1 MARNRKRELQIREFY
16 NAVDVSRE
24 IEFEPGA
31 ASAPSGHGL
40 AAEAY
45 VADLHRD
52 GSFHPREQLRR
63 AIRNSATAERYF
75 FTGMRGSGKSTELR
89 RLKRDLEDDDV
100 VVFYA
105 DMTEY
110 LPLNSPVE
118 IGDFLLVVVSA
129 LANCMHDDPRF
140 AKDLMKQG
148 ALERFVNFLRT
159 EIHLDGI
166 DWTIDTVVQKVGFKF
181 KVKENPQFKAQL
193 QAKSRGVLDGLVKA
207 SREFVGGLVDYVRSR
222 TTSETGVVLMIDSV
236 ERLTGVGE
244 EAKKVFDS
252 VENLF
257 GSHRDKLRFATLS
270 VIYSVPPYISAVAQA
285 GVSNLVISLPLPHVF
300 EKPAPGDHGADH
312 EQGVHR
318 VIDVVA
324 HRFPAWRQLFAEPHL
339 RRLIRNTGG
348 DLRELFLLLREALN
362 LVDSD
367 DDDQFPISE
376 ATIAQAEKLRRNQF
390 GIIPASDLA
399 WLRRVVETHDHGL
412 PSLAELGTLA
422 RLLDGKLIFQY
433 RNGDNWY
440 DVHPLL
446 WSQLALHAGPIS

>member
-1 MARNRKRELQIREFY
+1 MARNREREHRIRDFY
-16 NAVDVSRE
+16 KAVDVSRE
-24 IEFEPGA
+24 IEFEPNSPGD
-31 ASAPSGHGL
+31 GL
-40 AAEAY
+40 AASVY

-52 GSFHPREQLRR
+52 GGFLPRKQLHN

-89 RLKRDLEDDDV
+89 RLQRDLEDDGF

-129 LANCMHDDPRF
+129 LANCLHEDPRF
-140 AKDLMKQG
+140 AKDLVRQG
-148 ALERFVNFLRT
+148 ALARFVNFLKT
-159 EIHLDGI
+159 EVHLEGI
-166 DWTIDTVVQKVGFKF
+166 DWTVDVMVQKLGFKF
-181 KVKENPQFKAQL
+181 KVKENLQFKQRL
-193 QAKSRGVLDGLVKA
+193 QTKSRGVLDGLVRE
-207 SREFVGGLVDYVRSR
+207 SREFVNGLVEYVRDQ
-222 TTSETGVVLMIDSV
+222 TTPETGVVLMIDSV
-236 ERLTGVGE
+236 ERLNGVGE

-257 GSHRDKLRFATLS
+257 GSHRDKLKFATLS

-285 GVSNLVISLPLPHVF
+285 GGSSLVISLPLPHVF
-300 EKPAPGDHGADH
+300 EKPVPGGHGADH
-312 EQGVHR
+312 KEGVDR

-324 HRFPAWRQLFAEPHL
+324 RRYPAWQQFFPEPLL

-348 DLRELFLLLREALN
+348 DLRELFLLMREALN

-367 DDDQFPISE
+367 DDDQFPIPE

-390 GIIPASDLA
+390 GIIPDSDLQ
-399 WLRRVVETHDHGL
+399 WLRRVVETHEHGL

-446 WSQLALHAGPIS
+446 WPQLGAHAGPVPHG

>member
-1 MARNRKRELQIREFY
+1 MARNREREQRIREFY

-24 IEFEPGA
+24 IEFEPN
-31 ASAPSGHGL
+31 PSGHGL
-40 AAEAY
+40 AESAY
-45 VADLHRD
+45 VPDLHKD
-52 GSFHPREQLRR
+52 GGFLPRKQLHN

-89 RLKRDLEDDDV
+89 RLKRDLEDDGF

-118 IGDFLLVVVSA
+118 IGDFLLVVVTA
-129 LANCMHDDPRF
+129 LANCLHEDPRF
-140 AKDLMKQG
+140 AKDLMRQS
-148 ALERFVNFLRT
+148 ALARFVHFLKT
-159 EIHLDGI
+159 EIHLEEI
-166 DWTIDTVVQKVGFKF
+166 NWTVETVVQKLGFKF
-181 KVKENPQFKAQL
+181 KVKENLQFKERL
-193 QAKSRGVLDGLVKA
+193 QAKSRGVLDGLVRE
-207 SREFVGGLVDYVRSR
+207 SRHFVDGLVEFVRSR
-222 TTSETGVVLMIDSV
+222 TTPDTGVVLMVDSV
-236 ERLTGVGE
+236 ERLNGVGE

-257 GSHRDKLRFATLS
+257 GSHRDKLKFATLS

-285 GVSNLVISLPLPHVF
+285 GGSSLVISLPLPHVF
-300 EKPAPGDHGADH
+300 EKPAPGGHGVDHR
-312 EQGVHR
+312 EGVDR

-324 HRFPAWRQLFAEPHL
+324 RRFPAWQQFFPEPLL

-348 DLRELFLLLREALN
+348 DLRELFLLMREALN

-390 GIIPASDLA
+390 GIIPESDLL
-399 WLRRVVETHDHGL
+399 WLRRVVATHDHGL

-422 RLLDGKLIFQY
+422 RLLDGKLIYQY

-446 WSQLALHAGPIS
+446 WPQLEAHAGPVSGG

>member
-1 MARNRKRELQIREFY
+1 MARNREREKTIREFY

-24 IEFEPGA
+24 IEFDPT
-31 ASAPSGHGL
+31 PSGHGL
-40 AAEAY
+40 AASAY
-45 VADLHRD
+45 VADLHTD
-52 GSFHPREQLRR
+52 GGFLPRKQLQH
-63 AIRNSATAERYF
+63 AIRYNATAERYF
-75 FTGMRGSGKSTELR
+75 FTGMRGAGKSTELR
-89 RLKRDLEDDDV
+89 KLKRDLEDDDY

-118 IGDFLLVVVSA
+118 IGDFLLVIVSA
-129 LANCMHDDPRF
+129 LANCVHEDARF
-140 AKDLMKQG
+140 AKDLAKQNV
-148 ALERFVNFLRT
+148 LERFVGFLKT
-159 EIHLDGI
+159 EIKLDGI
-166 DWTIDTVVQKVGFKF
+166 DWTIDTLVQKIGFKF

-193 QAKSRGVLDGLVKA
+193 QVKSRGVLDGLVRA
-207 SREFVGGLVDYVRSR
+207 SRDFVNGLVEYVRSK
-222 TTSETGVVLMIDSV
+222 TTPDTGVVFIVDSV
-236 ERLTGVGE
+236 ERLSGVGE

-257 GSHRDKLRFATLS
+257 GSHRDKLRFSTLS

-285 GVSNLVISLPLPHVF
+285 GGGSLVISLPLPHVF
-300 EKPAPGDHGADH
+300 ERPAPGEHGVDHKEGMN
-312 EQGVHR
+312 R
-318 VIDVVA
+318 VIDVIE
-324 HRFPAWRQLFAEPHL
+324 HRFPAWRQLFSEPHL

-390 GIIPASDLA
+390 GIIPDSDLQ
-399 WLRRVVETHDHGL
+399 WLRRVVASHGHGL
-412 PSLAELGTLA
+412 PDITELGTLA

-446 WSQLALHAGPIS
+446 WPQVEANAGPGPHG

>member
-1 MARNRKRELQIREFY
+1 MARNREREQRIRELY

-24 IEFEPGA
+24 IEFEP
-31 ASAPSGHGL
+31 SPSGHGL
-40 AAEAY
+40 AESAY
-45 VADLHRD
+45 VADLHKD
-52 GSFHPREQLRR
+52 GGFLPRKQLHH

-89 RLKRDLEDDDV
+89 RLKRDLERDGF

-105 DMTEY
+105 DMTDY

-118 IGDFLLVVVSA
+118 IGDFLLVVMSA
-129 LANCMHDDPRF
+129 LANCVYEDPRF
-140 AKDLMKQG
+140 AKDLAKQDV
-148 ALERFVNFLRT
+148 LERFVNFLKT
-159 EIHLDGI
+159 DIQLEGM
-166 DWTIDTVVQKVGFKF
+166 DWTVDAMVQKLGFKF
-181 KVKENPQFKAQL
+181 KVKANPQFKAQL
-193 QAKSRGVLDGLVKA
+193 QSKSRGVLDGLVQE
-207 SREFVGGLVDYVRSR
+207 SRKFVDGLVDYVRSC
-222 TTSETGVVLMIDSV
+222 TSADTGVVLIVDSV
-236 ERLTGVGE
+236 ERLNGVGE

-257 GSHRDKLRFATLS
+257 GSHRDKLKFATLS
-270 VIYSVPPYISAVAQA
+270 VVYSVPPYISAVAQA
-285 GVSNLVISLPLPHVF
+285 GGGSLVISLPLPHVF
-300 EKPAPGDHGADH
+300 EKPAPGGHGADH
-312 EQGVHR
+312 REGVDR

-324 HRFPAWRQLFAEPHL
+324 RRYPAWRQFFSEPHL

-362 LVDSD
+362 LVDSE

-390 GIIPASDLA
+390 GIIPESDLQ

-446 WSQLALHAGPIS
+446 WPQLGAHAGPVPNG

>member
-1 MARNRKRELQIREFY
+1 MARNREREKLIREFY

-24 IEFEPGA
+24 IEFDPT
-31 ASAPSGHGL
+31 PLGHGL
-40 AAEAY
+40 AANTY
-45 VADLHRD
+45 VADLHKD
-52 GSFHPREQLRR
+52 GDFLPRKQLQR
-63 AIRNSATAERYF
+63 ALRNSATADRYF
-75 FTGMRGSGKSTELR
+75 FTGMRGAGKSTELR
-89 RLKRDLEDDDV
+89 KLKHDLEEDDEY

-129 LANCMHDDPRF
+129 LATCVQEDPRF
-140 AKDLMKQG
+140 AKELTNQG
-148 ALERFVNFLRT
+148 VVERFVSFLKT
-159 EIHLDGI
+159 EIQLEGI
-166 DWTIDTVVQKVGFKF
+166 DWTTEVMTQKVGFKF

-193 QAKSRGVLDGLVKA
+193 QVKSRGVLDGLVRA
-207 SREFVGGLVDYVRSR
+207 SRNFVDGLVEYVRSK
-222 TTSETGVVLMIDSV
+222 TTPETSVVFIVDSV
-236 ERLTGVGE
+236 ERLSGVGE

-257 GSHRDKLRFATLS
+257 GSHRDKLKFGTLS

-285 GVSNLVISLPLPHVF
+285 GTGSLVISLPLPHVF
-300 EKPAPGDHGADH
+300 EKPAPGAHGVDHK
-312 EQGVHR
+312 EGVDR
-318 VIDVVA
+318 VINVIA
-324 HRFPAWRQLFAEPHL
+324 RRFPAWRQFFSELHL

-390 GIIPASDLA
+390 GIIPESDLQ
-399 WLRRVVETHDHGL
+399 WLRRVVESHDHGL
-412 PSLAELGTLA
+412 LSPAELGTFA

-433 RNGDNWY
+433 RNGENWF

-446 WSQLALHAGPIS
+446 WPQVEAHAGPVPRG

>member
-1 MARNRKRELQIREFY
+1 MAPNREREQRIREFY

-24 IEFEPGA
+24 IVFEPG
-31 ASAPSGHGL
+31 PPGHGL
-40 AAEAY
+40 AAAVY
-45 VADLHRD
+45 VEDLHKD
-52 GSFHPREQLRR
+52 GIFLPRKQLHR
-63 AIRNSATAERYF
+63 AIRNSASAERYF

-89 RLKRDLEDDDV
+89 RLKHDLEKDGV

-118 IGDFLLVVVSA
+118 IGDFLLVVLSA
-129 LANCMHDDPRF
+129 LANCVHEDPRF
-140 AKDLMKQG
+140 TKDLARQG
-148 ALERFVNFLRT
+148 ALERFVNFLKT
-159 EIHLDGI
+159 EIHLEGI
-166 DWTIDTVVQKVGFKF
+166 DWTVDAMIQKVGLKF
-181 KVKENPQFKAQL
+181 KVKQNPQFKAQL
-193 QAKSRGVLDGLVKA
+193 QAKSRGVLDGLV
-207 SREFVGGLVDYVRSR
+207 RESQAFVDGLVAYVRKC
-222 TTSETGVVLMIDSV
+222 TTPDTGVVLMVDSV
-236 ERLTGVGE
+236 ERLNGVGE

-285 GVSNLVISLPLPHVF
+285 GGGNLVTALPLPHVF
-300 EKPAPGDHGADH
+300 EKPAPGGHGADH
-312 EQGVHR
+312 KEGVDR

-324 HRFPAWRQLFAEPHL
+324 RRFPAWRMFFSELHL
-339 RRLIRNTGG
+339 RRLVRSTGG

-362 LVDSD
+362 LVDPD
-367 DDDQFPISE
+367 DDDQFPIDE

-390 GIIPASDLA
+390 GIIPESDLQ
-399 WLRRVVETHDHGL
+399 WLARVVATHGHGL
-412 PSLAELGTLA
+412 PSLAELSTLA

-433 RNGDNWY
+433 RNGENWY

-446 WSQLALHAGPIS
+446 WPQVGAHAGTVS

>member
-1 MARNRKRELQIREFY
+1 MARNREREQRIREFY

-24 IEFEPGA
+24 IEFEPNA
-31 ASAPSGHGL
+31 SGHGL
-40 AAEAY
+40 AESTY
-45 VADLHRD
+45 VADLHKD
-52 GSFHPREQLRR
+52 GGFLPRKQLHH

-89 RLKRDLEDDDV
+89 RLRRDLEDNGF
-100 VVFYA
+100 VVFYS

-129 LANCMHDDPRF
+129 LANCVYEDPRF
-140 AKDLMKQG
+140 ANDLARQG
-148 ALERFVNFLRT
+148 ALERFVNFLKT
-159 EIHLDGI
+159 EIQLDGI
-166 DWTIDTVVQKVGFKF
+166 DWTVDAMVQKLGFKF
-181 KVKENPQFKAQL
+181 KVKANPQFKAQL
-193 QAKSRGVLDGLVKA
+193 QTKSRGVLDGLVQE
-207 SREFVGGLVDYVRSR
+207 SRKFVDGLVDYVRSR
-222 TTSETGVVLMIDSV
+222 TTADTGVVLIVDSV
-236 ERLTGVGE
+236 ERLNGVGE

-270 VIYSVPPYISAVAQA
+270 VVYSVPPYISAVAQA
-285 GVSNLVISLPLPHVF
+285 GGGSLVISLPLPHVF
-300 EKPAPGDHGADH
+300 AKPAPGEHGADH
-312 EQGVHR
+312 REGVDR
-318 VIDVVA
+318 VIEVVA
-324 HRFPAWRQLFAEPHL
+324 RRVPAWRQFFSELHL

-390 GIIPASDLA
+390 GIIPDSDLQ
-399 WLRRVVETHDHGL
+399 WLRRVVATHEHGL

-446 WSQLALHAGPIS
+446 WPQLGVHAGPVAPG

>member
-1 MARNRKRELQIREFY
+1 MARNREREQRIRDFY

-24 IEFEPGA
+24 IDFEPN
-31 ASAPSGHGL
+31 PSEHGL
-40 AAEAY
+40 AESVY
-45 VADLHRD
+45 VADLHKD
-52 GSFHPREQLRR
+52 GGFLPRKQLHN

-89 RLKRDLEDDDV
+89 RLKRDLEGDGF

-129 LANCMHDDPRF
+129 LANCVHEDPRF
-140 AKDLMKQG
+140 AKDLARQG
-148 ALERFVNFLRT
+148 ALERFVHFLNT
-159 EIHLDGI
+159 EIQLEGI
-166 DWTIDTVVQKVGFKF
+166 DWTVDAVVQKLGFKF
-181 KVKENPQFKAQL
+181 KVKQNPQFKAQL
-193 QAKSRGVLDGLVKA
+193 QTKSRGVLDGLVRE
-207 SREFVGGLVDYVRSR
+207 SRAFVDGLVDYVRSR
-222 TTSETGVVLMIDSV
+222 TTSETGVVLMVDSV
-236 ERLTGVGE
+236 ERLNGVGE

-270 VIYSVPPYISAVAQA
+270 VVYSVPPYISAVAQA
-285 GVSNLVISLPLPHVF
+285 GGGSLVISLPLPHVF
-300 EKPAPGDHGADH
+300 EKPVPGGHGADH
-312 EQGVHR
+312 PEGVDR

-324 HRFPAWRQLFAEPHL
+324 RRVPGWRQFFSEIHL

-390 GIIPASDLA
+390 GIIPESDLQ
-399 WLRRVVETHDHGL
+399 WLRRVVATHEHGL
-412 PSLAELGTLA
+412 PSPAELGTLA
-422 RLLDGKLIFQY
+422 RLLDGKLMYYQY

-446 WSQLALHAGPIS
+446 WPQLGAHAGPVPHG